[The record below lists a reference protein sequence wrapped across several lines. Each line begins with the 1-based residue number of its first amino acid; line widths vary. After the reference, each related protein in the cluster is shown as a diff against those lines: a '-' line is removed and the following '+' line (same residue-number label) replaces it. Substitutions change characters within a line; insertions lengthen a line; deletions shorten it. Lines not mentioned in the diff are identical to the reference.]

1 MSKIRPKSTKKVK
14 VICTEMTKIIIV
26 MIKLTTVNVLIS
38 EYIKETNIDLIIQL
52 IIIEFDC
59 IINFKIVF

>member
-14 VICTEMTKIIIV
+14 IIRTEMTKIIIV
-26 MIKLTTVNVLIS
+26 KIKLTTVNVLIS

>member
-14 VICTEMTKIIIV
+14 IIRTEMTKIIIV
-26 MIKLTTVNVLIS
+26 KIKLTTVNVLIS

-52 IIIEFDC
+52 IITEFDC